1 MAEEHQDLDPDDF
14 AFVRGGPLRRL
25 ALRLGLAHA
34 GTPRRLLKVVL
45 FLFLT
50 WVPLA
55 LLSLIAGNAYG
66 DSVKVS
72 FIHDPEVHARFLV
85 VVPLLELAELV
96 VAVSLATQA
105 RHLSEMGIVPAREQG
120 RFAAARDQAIALR
133 GVWFAEGTILVLSLT
148 MSLVSRL
155 FLGFSEGESSWER
168 LGPTLSAA
176 GWWYML
182 VSLPVLFFFLLR
194 WGWVFVAW
202 SWFLFKVSRLD
213 LELTPTH
220 PDRTGGLGFI
230 GWGLA
235 SFAPVLMAFSTVIS
249 AAFADEILHNGESL
263 QSLKYHAVI
272 FLITALVVLHAPL
285 LAFSGKLSRCRFTGL
300 LEFGA
305 LIWRHDRAF
314 DEKWIKG
321 HPGANHESILGS
333 QDVQSLAD
341 VATCYE
347 HIDRMW
353 PLPFDTKAFAVLVLS
368 VLLPMIPL
376 LGTQIPLQEIFMKLG
391 ELLI

>member
-1 MAEEHQDLDPDDF
+1 MTTEHQAPDPDEF
-14 AFVRGGPLRRL
+14 AIVRGGPSRRL
-25 ALRLGLAHA
+25 ALRLGLARA
-34 GTPRRLLKVVL
+34 GAPHRMLKVVL
-45 FLFLT
+45 MLLLT
-50 WVPLA
+50 WAPLA
-55 LLSLIAGNAYG
+55 LLSLLAGHAFG
-66 DSVKVS
+66 GSVKVP
-72 FIHDPEVHARFLV
+72 FFHDPEVHARFLF

-105 RHLSEMGIVPAREQG
+105 RHLSEMGIVSEREQARFAFARE
-120 RFAAARDQAIALR
+120 QAIALR

-148 MSLVSRL
+148 ISLVSR
-155 FLGFSEGESSWER
+155 FLGFSEGDSSWER
-168 LGPTLSAA
+168 LGPALTAA

-194 WGWVFVAW
+194 WIWVFVVW

-220 PDRTGGLGFI
+220 PDRTGGLGFL
-230 GWGLA
+230 GWGLV
-235 SFAPVLMAFSTVIS
+235 SFAPVLMAVSAVLS
-249 AAFADEILHNGESL
+249 AAFADEILHKGESL
-263 QSLKYHAVI
+263 ESLKIHGII
-272 FLITALVVLHAPL
+272 FLVTALVVLHAPM
-285 LAFSGKLSRCRFTGL
+285 LAFSGKLSRCRFVGL

-314 DEKWIKG
+314 DEKWIESDA
-321 HPGANHESILGS
+321 GANQENILGS

-341 VATCYE
+341 VAVCYE

-353 PLPFDTKAFAVLVLS
+353 PLPFDSKAFAVLVLS
-368 VLLPMIPL
+368 ALLPMIPL
-376 LGTQIPLQEIFMKLG
+376 VGTKIPLQEIFMKLG